1 MAKLRIKKSTHAL
14 NRSLAGDMSVTGIL
28 VIFGIFMA
36 FPMVYSVVQSLKPL
50 NELWMFPP
58 RFYVVNPTFQ
68 NFSDLFY
75 LMSTSW
81 VPFSRYIFNTIF
93 ISVCGTFGNV
103 MLASFAAY
111 AIAKIKFPGR
121 KTLFSIIVYSLMFNS
136 TVTSITNF
144 LTMSM
149 LGWVDTYLSIIVPAI
164 ASPMGLYLM
173 KQFMDTSVPDSVLES
188 ARLDG
193 ASEWKILW
201 TLVMP
206 MVKPAWMTLIIFSFQ
221 GLWNQGASVY
231 IFSEQLKTFPYAIS
245 QIMTGGIARAGASA
259 ASAVIT
265 MIVPIVV
272 FVLSQSQVIQTM
284 SSSGMKD

>member
-36 FPMVYSVVQSLKPL
+36 FPMVYTVVQSLKPL

-58 RFYVVNPTFQ
+58 RFYVVNPTFK

-93 ISVCGTFGNV
+93 ISICGTFGNV

-121 KTLFSIIVYSLMFNS
+121 KFLFSIIVYSLMFNS

-144 LTMSM
+144 LSMSM
-149 LGWVDTYLSIIVPAI
+149 FGWVDTYLAIVVPAV
-164 ASPMGLYLM
+164 AGPMGLYLM

-201 TLVMP
+201 KLVMP

-231 IFSEQLKTFPYAIS
+231 IFSEELKTFPYAIS

-272 FVLSQSQVIQTM
+272 FILSQSQVIQTM